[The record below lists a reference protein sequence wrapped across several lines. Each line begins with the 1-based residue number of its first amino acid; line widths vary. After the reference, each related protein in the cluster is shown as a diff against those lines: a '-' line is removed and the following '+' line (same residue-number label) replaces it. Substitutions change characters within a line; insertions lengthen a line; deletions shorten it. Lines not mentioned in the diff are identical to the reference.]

1 MVSDTFHLKELSPE
15 QKAWRWRILISTY
28 FAYAGYY
35 LTRKVFTICKTSIAA
50 EFNWELADTAHIW
63 SAFLIAYMVGQFVN
77 SYIGRKHGPRVLLLG
92 GLGISIVCSVAFGF
106 TNSFATFM
114 VFMVI
119 NGLAQSSGW
128 PGVVGAVAAWLRPA
142 ERGRIIGIWGTSF
155 AFGNMLVK
163 LIGGMLL
170 HSYGWRWSFWG
181 LTILSLA
188 VWALIYFW
196 QRNKPEDAGLEP
208 ILDPNA
214 DRDDAVQASQADGL
228 SLGEYARV
236 ALNPI
241 VLMMGTS
248 YFCIKFLRY
257 ALDSWLPAFL
267 NLKGLDLFDSST
279 YSMIFDLCGLGGVV
293 LSGWA
298 LDRVFRGNWA
308 MLCFVMSLGMIA
320 SYGLVL
326 YFGTDPRTLAV
337 CFGAVGFMMYGPD
350 VILSG
355 TAAVQVAGEKNGI
368 AVAGL
373 VNGLGS
379 IGPVV
384 QEEVI
389 GWLIR
394 GDVEAGMRNTNRLAM
409 AMSILFTALMAV
421 LVWQVHV
428 ARKRRAQSATA

>member
-1 MVSDTFHLKELSPE
+1 MASEPFQLQELSP
-15 QKAWRWRILISTY
+15 QQRAWRWRILISTY

-35 LTRKVFTICKTSIAA
+35 LTRKAFTICKTSIAA
-50 EFNWELADTAHIW
+50 EFDWELADTAHIW
-63 SAFLIAYMVGQFVN
+63 SAFLVAYMVGQFVC
-77 SYIGRKHGPRVLLLG
+77 SYIGRERGPRVLLLG
-92 GLGISIVCSVAFGF
+92 GLGVSIVCSAMFGF
-106 TNSFATFM
+106 ANSFSTFM

-119 NGLAQSSGW
+119 NGLAQASGW
-128 PGVVGAVAAWLRPA
+128 PGVIGAVAAWLRPA
-142 ERGRIIGIWGTSF
+142 ERGRFIGVWGTSF

-163 LIGGMLL
+163 MIGGLL
-170 HSYGWRWSFWG
+170 LQSYGWRWSFWG
-181 LTILSLA
+181 LTILTLA
-188 VWALIYFW
+188 VWALIYIW
-196 QRNKPEDAGLEP
+196 QRNEPKDAGLEP
-208 ILDPNA
+208 ILNEKDA
-214 DRDDAVQASQADGL
+214 RIGAVQASQADRL
-228 SLGEYARV
+228 SLGEYTRV

-267 NLKGLDLFDSST
+267 NIKGLNVFDASRYST
-279 YSMIFDLCGLGGVV
+279 IFDLCGLGGVI

-298 LDRVFRGNWA
+298 LDRLFRGNWA
-308 MLCFVMSLGMIA
+308 LLCFVMSLGMIA

-326 YFGTDPRTLAV
+326 YFGADPRTLAI
-337 CFGAVGFMMYGPD
+337 CYGAVGFMMYGPD

-355 TAAVQVAGEKNGI
+355 TAAVQVAGEKNGV

-394 GDVEAGMRNTNRLAM
+394 GDVEAGMRNTNRLALG
-409 AMSILFTALMAV
+409 MSILFTVLMAV
-421 LVWQVHV
+421 LVWQVRV